1 LVIFRYNWKIE
12 RLNYLGHLFFS
23 DDNHELMLGNLM
35 GDFVKGSRMVG
46 IHKSLHAGI
55 YLHRRIDQYIDSHSA
70 VLELNRMLYAKLPR
84 VSSITIDIVFDHLL
98 ANNWKMYHKQD
109 LNIFLNNF
117 FSFSKEHKSILPVH
131 YSNLLSRLEE
141 HQMLHRYIE
150 EETIDRIAGHLQNR
164 LSFDTNLHDSR
175 RIFHEYHDEFN
186 NAFHTY
192 MGDAVNIFLEKK

>member
-1 LVIFRYNWKIE
+1 MVIFRYNWKIE

-46 IHKSLHAGI
+46 IHESLHAGI
-55 YLHRRIDQYIDSHSA
+55 YLHRRIDNYIDSHNA
-70 VLELNRMLYAKLPR
+70 VLELNRMLYSKLPR

-109 LNIFLNNF
+109 LNIFLNDF
-117 FSFSKEHKSILPVH
+117 FRFSEEHKSILPLN

-141 HQMLHRYIE
+141 HQMLHRYVE

-175 RIFHEYHDEFN
+175 RVFNEFHDEFN
-186 NAFHTY
+186 AAFHTY
-192 MGDAVNIFLEKK
+192 MNDAVNIFLEKK